1 MILDAVFMAFMAVAE
16 RVLWALLIAQAI
28 TLLAISPSSYSQQAL
43 DVSILG
49 IKPGEWLIGIVT
61 WMLWYATGR
70 LVTGADRTAERQ
82 LRAYVYIERTT
93 FKRTAT
99 GVWEIIFQIKNFGQ
113 TPAHHVRVISI
124 AKAVDWKKGKPDVPT
139 PNYVETIGSM
149 APRGDF
155 AWFESKLEGT
165 ATREEIEDGSRDHC
179 LRCRL

>member
-82 LRAYVYIERTT
+82 LRAYVY
-93 FKRTAT
+93 KDH
-99 GVWEIIFQIKNFGQ
+99 FQANSNRSLGNN
-113 TPAHHVRVISI
+113 IS
-124 AKAVDWKKGKPDVPT
+124 
-139 PNYVETIGSM
+139 NQ
-149 APRGDF
+149 
-155 AWFESKLEGT
+155 KLWTNPSSSCSGY
-165 ATREEIEDGSRDHC
+165 
-179 LRCRL
+179 